1 VDEILSESVDETFKL
16 FFLRVKSEELICRLL
31 MELEKRNGDR
41 LYDLN
46 VHDIQTLY
54 GLKEQILGHLDKPP
68 VIKELAISAAMSPT
82 KLKRLFKQ
90 IFGKSIFNYY
100 QEFRMKE
107 AALLLEKNNMT
118 VSEVGYTLG
127 FINLSHFAKVFEEHI
142 GVKPKKFC
150 LAKLNSNP

>member
-107 AALLLEKNNMT
+107 AALLLEKNNMS